1 MRVTTSVVGGA
12 VAAVL
17 LAGTIGIV
25 RSTDSSAAACHD
37 AAPTAGSGHPH
48 HGRHHPGMRP
58 RFVVGESCNRL
69 ELVHPSA
76 STYVPDIAGAS
87 ARDRSMARE
96 LLHGVNAFC
105 RSTSAEA
112 LARTWW
118 PGSTNP
124 DNPTHLFNPEPRSR
138 GLHPA
143 NPRAALVYDGEL
155 RGVMFTGMPLPPLGS
170 IPRAH
175 IHHGDEAVEML
186 HVYCYENLKDA
197 FTPNRQIGVMADVK
211 ALRLSIRPAV
221 MNLDPTGLRAVRAT
235 ARAYAGP
242 ELAPVTPVGSVG
254 APGPDP
260 VLQAMR
266 TEIRRSLM
274 LLTEDE
280 LRSLKVS
287 MRSA

>member
-1 MRVTTSVVGGA
+1 MS
-12 VAAVL
+12 
-17 LAGTIGIV
+17 
-25 RSTDSSAAACHD
+25 
-37 AAPTAGSGHPH
+37 
-48 HGRHHPGMRP
+48 P
-58 RFVVGESCNRL
+58 RIILGESCNRL

-87 ARDRSMARE
+87 ARDRAMASE
-96 LLHGVNAFC
+96 LLDGVNAFC
-105 RSTSAEA
+105 RSNSAEA

-124 DNPTHLFNPEPRSR
+124 GDPTHLFNPGPRSR
-138 GLHPA
+138 GLNPA

-155 RGVMFTGMPLPPLGS
+155 RGVMFTGIPLPPLGS

-175 IHHGDEAVEML
+175 IHHGDQSVEML
-186 HVYCYENLKDA
+186 HVYCNETLKDA

-221 MNLDPTGLRAVRAT
+221 MNLDPAGLRAVRAT
-235 ARAYAGP
+235 ARTYAGP
-242 ELAPVTPVGSVG
+242 ELAPVSPVGSSVT
-254 APGPDP
+254 PGPDP

-274 LLTEDE
+274 LLTEAQ
-280 LRSLKVS
+280 LRSLKAS
-287 MRSA
+287 MRST